1 MQEKQHRSLLE
12 EVLEEHSEYRNVEI
26 PENEKEQKILLRSLF
41 NIRPSHKISEKFLAV
56 QDEYLREETKRKGI
70 TEIPRLYN
78 RSAGDMKIE
87 LSNYQFDL
95 PDKELAERE

>member
-1 MQEKQHRSLLE
+1 MCFFFFSFLIVFPIFFKNL
-12 EVLEEHSEYRNVEI
+12 Y
-26 PENEKEQKILLRSLF
+26 LF
-41 NIRPSHKISEKFLAV
+41 FCFLCFDGSIE
-56 QDEYLREETKRKGI
+56 DEYVREFIGEGQLFWYYKRKGI